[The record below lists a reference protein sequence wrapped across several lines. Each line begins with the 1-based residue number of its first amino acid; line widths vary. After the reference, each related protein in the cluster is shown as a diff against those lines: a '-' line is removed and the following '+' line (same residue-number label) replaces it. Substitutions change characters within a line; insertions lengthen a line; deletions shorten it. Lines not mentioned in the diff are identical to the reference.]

1 MGKKSNKVKYGLKN
15 CHYAKATFDE
25 DGGVT
30 YDTPVRIPGAVSLS
44 WMPMVI
50 LSRSMRTISPT
61 MS

>member
-1 MGKKSNKVKYGLKN
+1 MGKKSNKGKYGLKN

-30 YDTPVRIPGAVSLS
+30 YDTPVQSVCP

-50 LSRSMRTISPT
+50 SSRSMRTISPT
-61 MS
+61 ML